1 MVDVVVASV
10 TVVAV
15 AASPQEAVVASVTV
29 VAVVASSQEAVAAS
43 VVVVVVAS
51 VPPVVASDHNQVLSV
66 RLALN

>member
-43 VVVVVVAS
+43 VVTVVVVVVAS
-51 VPPVVASDHNQVLSV
+51 VPPVVASDHNEVLSV
-66 RLALN
+66 R